1 MWKLVSLESM
11 TTLMAVE
18 IQTSTVFARDK
29 NGLQYRQ
36 SLLLYALYHLTYQA
50 TTIFLYHLNL
60 ESACF
65 SNFGESHSH
74 EYSEW

>member
-1 MWKLVSLESM
+1 MGKHVSLESI

-29 NGLQYRQ
+29 NGLQCRQ
-36 SLLLYALYHLTYQA
+36 SFLLYALYHLTYQA

-60 ESACF
+60 ESAYF
-65 SNFGESHSH
+65 SNFCESQSH